1 MGSSRDIRE
10 LGCSEEFSERNFALA
25 KYKDRQGKL
34 RESYEMTKDGFTLLV
49 MGYTGDKA
57 MRKVE
62 ELALEE
68 GFGGLAK
75 TATPTYNPDGSV
87 KLKSLPKKRGLVRSP
102 KRRPS
107 ITIEGKI

>member
-1 MGSSRDIRE
+1 
-10 LGCSEEFSERNFALA
+10 
-25 KYKDRQGKL
+25 
-34 RESYEMTKDGFTLLV
+34 
-49 MGYTGDKA
+49 

-87 KLKSLPKKRGLVRSP
+87 KRGLVRSP

-107 ITIEGKI
+107 ITIEGKLFLLINLQKSKR